1 MVSLGVQFHPSD
13 VELVTYYL
21 KGKVLGKKFPFDT
34 IADLDVYKHA
44 PWDLPEKY
52 LLNSGDLNKWFFFC
66 PIKKYAK
73 GAKLNRATDY
83 GYWKSTGKDRPVMY
97 NKEVVGMIKTLAF
110 RRGKAPHGKT
120 GWVMR
125 EYRLED
131 KELAERG
138 VVQDTYVLCVVFKK
152 NGMGLG
158 NSAQYGAPL
167 KKKHLSDNKDDNLV
181 GIGPVSILSR
191 LAFGGANGP
200 LEGGN
205 DTNAALTCMDAPNVV
220 VVDDKNVHELMGAL
234 HLAQVQESIPLNNMS
249 QYACA
254 L

>member
-1 MVSLGVQFHPSD
+1 MGSLGVQFRPSD

-34 IADLDVYKHA
+34 IADLDVYRHA

-52 LLNSGDLNKWFFFC
+52 LLNTGDGDLKKWFFFC

-73 GAKLNRATDY
+73 GAKLNGATDY

-97 NKEVVGMIKTLAF
+97 NKEVVGMIKTLVF

-120 GWVMR
+120 DWVMR

-138 VVQDTYVLCVVFKK
+138 
-152 NGMGLG
+152 
-158 NSAQYGAPL
+158 AQYGAPL

-181 GIGPVSILSR
+181 GTGPVSILSR

-200 LEGGN
+200 LESGN

-249 QYACA
+249 QYTYA

>member
-21 KGKVLGKKFPFDT
+21 KGKVLGKKFLFDT
-34 IADLDVYKHA
+34 ITDLDVYKHA

-52 LLNSGDLNKWFFFC
+52 LLNTGDLRKWFFFC
-66 PIKKYAK
+66 PIKNYAK
-73 GAKLNRATDY
+73 GAKLNCATDY

-97 NKEVVGMIKTLAF
+97 NKEVVGMIKTLVF
-110 RRGKAPHGKT
+110 RRGKAKT

-125 EYRLED
+125 EYKLED

-158 NSAQYGAPL
+158 NSAQYGPPL

-181 GIGPVSILSR
+181 GTGPVSISSR
-191 LAFGGANGP
+191 LASGGANGP
-200 LEGGN
+200 LEGGS

-220 VVDDKNVHELMGAL
+220 VVDDKNIHELMGAL

-249 QYACA
+249 QYTYA

>member
-1 MVSLGVQFHPSD
+1 MGKNMVSLGVQFHPSD

-52 LLNSGDLNKWFFFC
+52 LLNSGDLKKWFFFC

-73 GAKLNRATDY
+73 GA
-83 GYWKSTGKDRPVMY
+83 
-97 NKEVVGMIKTLAF
+97 
-110 RRGKAPHGKT
+110 RGKAPHGKT
-120 GWVMR
+120 DWVMR
-125 EYRLED
+125 EYRLVD

-138 VVQDTYVLCVVFKK
+138 
-152 NGMGLG
+152 
-158 NSAQYGAPL
+158 AQYGAPL
-167 KKKHLSDNKDDNLV
+167 KKKHLSNNKDDNLV
-181 GIGPVSILSR
+181 GAGPVSILSR

-234 HLAQVQESIPLNNMS
+234 HLAQVQESIPLNNIS
-249 QYACA
+249 QYTYA

>member
-1 MVSLGVQFHPSD
+1 MVSLGVQFHPSN

-21 KGKVLGKKFPFDT
+21 KG
-34 IADLDVYKHA
+34 
-44 PWDLPEKY
+44 
-52 LLNSGDLNKWFFFC
+52 
-66 PIKKYAK
+66 KKYAK

-83 GYWKSTGKDRPVMY
+83 GYWKSTGKDMPVTY
-97 NKEVVGMIKTLAF
+97 NKEVVGMIKTLVF

-120 GWVMR
+120 DWVMR
-125 EYRLED
+125 EYRLEN

-152 NGMGLG
+152 NGMCLG

-167 KKKHLSDNKDDNLV
+167 KKRHVSDNKDDNLV
-181 GIGPVSILSR
+181 GTSPFSILSR

-200 LEGGN
+200 LEGGY
-205 DTNAALTCMDAPNVV
+205 DTNVALTSMDAPNVV
-220 VVDDKNVHELMGAL
+220 VVDDNNVHELMGAL